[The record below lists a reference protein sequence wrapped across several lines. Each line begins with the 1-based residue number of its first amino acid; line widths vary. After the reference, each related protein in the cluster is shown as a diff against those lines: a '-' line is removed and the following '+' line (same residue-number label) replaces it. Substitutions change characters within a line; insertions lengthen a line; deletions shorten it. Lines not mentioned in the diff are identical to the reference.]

1 MDQVKIGK
9 FISLK
14 RKEKNITQSKLA
26 EMLAV
31 TDRSVSKWEN
41 GICLPDSGTMP
52 ELCKILGITINDL
65 FSGQVVDMKNN
76 KDMVDSHLINLK
88 KMNEEANKK
97 LLVLEVF
104 IILISVF
111 SFVLLMLGVDLLED
125 SLIRNIMVIGGVII
139 LALSIIMAFKIEREV
154 GYYECGKCSHKYVPT
169 FLADSLAM
177 HIGWT
182 KYLKCPKCHKK
193 SWSKKTLEYFS
204 DDDNII

>member
-9 FISLK
+9 FIALK

-26 EMLAV
+26 EMLGI

-76 KDMVDSHLINLK
+76 KDIIDSHLINLK
-88 KMNEEANKK
+88 KMNEDANKK

-104 IILISVF
+104 IIFISVI

-154 GYYECGKCSHKYVPT
+154 GFYECSKCNYKYVPT
-169 FLADSLAM
+169 FLEDSLAM

-182 KYLKCPKCHKK
+182 KYLKCPKCHKR
-193 SWSKKTLEYFS
+193 SWSKKNLKYFT
-204 DDDNII
+204 DDNN